1 MKNLLLLVIFLPFTN
16 FSQTSVD
23 SIYVFNIGDE
33 FHYEITDSNTLIK
46 KFEKRIVLSITQFG
60 GVYQF
65 QIDGRT
71 KYPTISAIHSY
82 SFVKTI
88 NHPGP
93 GMIATDTV
101 APCNSSSHFHYNS
114 TYSDPTIGLY
124 ICKFTDT
131 IITRNDYGPTYVRYY
146 YSSNKYSIIDNFST
160 GLGRSLRIEKYSD
173 SAGYYTV
180 TEKLVY
186 YKKDSINKT
195 WGTPVA
201 FNIGLDELNTLDFSV
216 YPNPASNFINVSGID
231 NNKTEYEVLN
241 SLGKLVVSGSLN
253 SQKID
258 CSTLSNGIYFL
269 KLIDS
274 DNNRGVKRIVVAR

>member
-1 MKNLLLLVIFLPFTN
+1 MSKLLIMRVFTFILLMTPFFLN
-16 FSQTSVD
+16 SQSFVD
-23 SIYVFNIGDE
+23 SVYEFNVGDE
-33 FHYEITDSNTLIK
+33 FHYTHQHRTNSGTNTTKTIK
-46 KFEKRIVLSITQFG
+46 KIIG
-60 GVYQF
+60 
-65 QIDGRT
+65 
-71 KYPTISAIHSY
+71 
-82 SFVKTI
+82 KTYTS
-88 NHPGP
+88 GP
-93 GMIATDTV
+93 GMIATDKV

-160 GLGRSLRIEKYSD
+160 GLGKSLRIEKYSD